1 LNCRSIIALMSL
13 PTDVIGNILVFACE
27 SPKAAA
33 ARRWCLSRAWLEA
46 HGAPALWRT
55 LVISSAPCSRAHCT
69 CSAWERAPPQLRR
82 AVERHTRRVEVR
94 DSRADQRPRWA
105 PYNRRYNL
113 GRGLAGQHFARLDEL
128 VLSVSSTNTAQ
139 TYVDDEAALRPLF
152 GARCLEFCLDDR
164 VEGNNTESFLWGGNA
179 YALLR
184 NFTQLRCLQLDDW
197 GTTVLLG
204 PDSNQRGLVASGG
217 EPADIVRSFTYLDR
231 EPARRLTQLS
241 FLDGE
246 AFMVPGKNPANFFPH
261 MEYIDLDLGGTPTRS
276 VPLLF
281 AGVAAVCPSLRL
293 LFVRFCEDDTNSWER
308 PENYSVFAH
317 APPSL
322 TALIMSLDE
331 LRLPEATSL
340 RSSNS
345 TASSLVSLISG
356 HLPPGVHIHLIA
368 HSVVDDRLLP
378 KAPWRGTHPELPM
391 NLDDA
396 ALAQDTFTFWGTPP
410 S

>member
-1 LNCRSIIALMSL
+1 MAL
-13 PTDVIGNILVFACE
+13 PADVIGNILVYACE
-27 SPKAAA
+27 SPKDAA

-55 LVISSAPCSRAHCT
+55 LIISSAPFSRAHCT

-82 AVERHTRRVEVR
+82 AVERHTRAVQVMDARG
-94 DSRADQRPRWA
+94 DQQTYHVWNA
-105 PYNRRYNL
+105 RYNL
-113 GRGLAGQHFARLDEL
+113 GRGLAGQRFARLEEVYL
-128 VLSVSSTNTAQ
+128 NVNSTNTAQ
-139 TYVDDEAALRPLF
+139 SYAEDEAALRPLF
-152 GARCLEFCLDDR
+152 GARCLDFELNGR
-164 VEGNNTESFLWGGNA
+164 SEGENTESFLYGGNA

-184 NFTQLRCLQLDDW
+184 NFTQLRCLQIDQLPP
-197 GTTVLLG
+197 TLFLE
-204 PDSNQRGLVASGG
+204 PDSGEYHRQHGLVAAGG
-217 EPADIVRSFTYLDR
+217 EPAAIVERFTYLDR

-356 HLPPGVHIHLIA
+356 HLPAGVHIHLIA

-391 NLDDA
+391 NLDDP
-396 ALAQDTFTFWGTPP
+396 ALAQDTFTYWGTPP

>member
-1 LNCRSIIALMSL
+1 
-13 PTDVIGNILVFACE
+13 
-27 SPKAAA
+27 
-33 ARRWCLSRAWLEA
+33 
-46 HGAPALWRT
+46 
-55 LVISSAPCSRAHCT
+55 
-69 CSAWERAPPQLRR
+69 
-82 AVERHTRRVEVR
+82 
-94 DSRADQRPRWA
+94 
-105 PYNRRYNL
+105 
-113 GRGLAGQHFARLDEL
+113 
-128 VLSVSSTNTAQ
+128 
-139 TYVDDEAALRPLF
+139 
-152 GARCLEFCLDDR
+152 
-164 VEGNNTESFLWGGNA
+164 
-179 YALLR
+179 
-184 NFTQLRCLQLDDW
+184 
-197 GTTVLLG
+197 
-204 PDSNQRGLVASGG
+204 
-217 EPADIVRSFTYLDR
+217 
-231 EPARRLTQLS
+231 
-241 FLDGE
+241 
-246 AFMVPGKNPANFFPH
+246 MVPGKVPANFFPH
-261 MEYIDLDLGGTPTRS
+261 MEYIELDLGGTPTHS
-276 VPLLF
+276 VPLFF
-281 AGVAAVCPSLRL
+281 AGVAAACPSLKL

-356 HLPPGVHIHLIA
+356 HLPAGVHIHLIA

>member
-1 LNCRSIIALMSL
+1 MSL
-13 PTDVIGNILVFACE
+13 PTDVIGNILVYACE
-27 SPKAAA
+27 SPKDAA
-33 ARRWCLSRAWLEA
+33 ARRWSLSKAWLEA

-55 LVISSAPCSRAHCT
+55 LKISTVPIATAHCA
-69 CSAWERAPPQLRR
+69 CSAWARAPPQLRR
-82 AVERHTRRVEVR
+82 AVERHTCRVEVNV
-94 DSRADQRPRWA
+94 Q
-105 PYNRRYNL
+105 NRRYNL

-128 VLSVSSTNTAQ
+128 LFVAYSTDTAQ
-139 TYVDDEAALRPLF
+139 SYAEDEAALRPLF
-152 GARCLEFCLDDR
+152 VAECLELDLCDSIYS
-164 VEGNNTESFLWGGNA
+164 NTDSFLWGGNA

-184 NFTQLRCLQLDDW
+184 NFARLRRLLISDV
-197 GTTVLLG
+197 GTSVVFDS
-204 PDSNQRGLVASGG
+204 DSNQRGLVALGD
-217 EPADIVRSFTYLDR
+217 EPPIAVRTYTYLDR
-231 EPARRLTQLS
+231 EPAGRLTQLS
-241 FLDGE
+241 WIDADSFLVHGSL
-246 AFMVPGKNPANFFPH
+246 VPANFFPQ
-261 MEYIDLDLGGTPTRS
+261 MEYLDLDACAKPIQE

-281 AGVAAVCPSLRL
+281 AGVAAACPSLKL

-356 HLPPGVHIHLIA
+356 HLPAGVHIHLIA

-378 KAPWRGTHPELPM
+378 KGPWRPAHPRLPIPRLPM
-391 NLDDA
+391 NCDDA

>member
-1 LNCRSIIALMSL
+1 MAL
-13 PTDVIGNILVFACE
+13 PADVIGNILVFACE
-27 SPKAAA
+27 SPKDAA

-55 LVISSAPCSRAHCT
+55 LVISSAPFSRAHCT

-82 AVERHTRRVEVR
+82 AVERHTCRVEVR
-94 DSRADQRPRWA
+94 DSRADQQPRWA

-276 VPLLF
+276 VPSLF
-281 AGVAAVCPSLRL
+281 AGVAAACPSLRL
-293 LFVRFCEDDTNSWER
+293 LFFKFEFVS
-308 PENYSVFAH
+308 
-317 APPSL
+317 
-322 TALIMSLDE
+322 AL
-331 LRLPEATSL
+331 
-340 RSSNS
+340 
-345 TASSLVSLISG
+345 LI
-356 HLPPGVHIHLIA
+356 HHV
-368 HSVVDDRLLP
+368 
-378 KAPWRGTHPELPM
+378 
-391 NLDDA
+391 
-396 ALAQDTFTFWGTPP
+396 
-410 S
+410 

>member
-1 LNCRSIIALMSL
+1 MAL
-13 PTDVIGNILVFACE
+13 PADVIGNILVYACE
-27 SPKAAA
+27 SPKDAA
-33 ARRWCLSRAWLEA
+33 ARRWSLSKAWLEA

-55 LVISSAPCSRAHCT
+55 LVITSVPFAGAHCT

-82 AVERHTRRVEVR
+82 AVERHTCRVEVMDAR
-94 DSRADQRPRWA
+94 GDRQTYHVWNAH
-105 PYNRRYNL
+105 YNL
-113 GRGLAGQHFARLDEL
+113 GRGLAGQRFAHLEEVCL
-128 VLSVSSTNTAQ
+128 KVYSTNTAQ
-139 TYVDDEAALRPLF
+139 SYVEDEAALRPLF
-152 GARCLEFCLDDR
+152 GARCLDFELNGR
-164 VEGNNTESFLWGGNA
+164 TEGENTESFLYGGNA

-184 NFTQLRCLQLDDW
+184 NFTRLRCLQLGDW
-197 GTTVLLG
+197 GPTVFLE
-204 PDSNQRGLVASGG
+204 PDYDQTNIRGLVASGG
-217 EPADIVRSFTYLDR
+217 EPEAIVRRYTYLDR

-241 FLDGE
+241 LLEGE
-246 AFMVPGKNPANFFPH
+246 AFMVPGKVPANFFPH
-261 MEYIDLDLGGTPTRS
+261 MEYIELDLSGTRTHS

-281 AGVAAVCPSLRL
+281 AGVAAACPSLKL

-356 HLPPGVHIHLIA
+356 HLPAGVHIHLIA

-378 KAPWRGTHPELPM
+378 KGPWRPAHPRLPIPRLPM
-391 NLDDA
+391 NCDDA